1 MGQSPAGKPLFR
13 GFSGALGKSK
23 DNHMKLFWSYA
34 RLDDTKG
41 KVSKLASA
49 FEDSMSQAMGK
60 RCRVFLDKSALRWG
74 SKWRE
79 EIEKHV
85 VGSNF
90 LISIVSPS
98 YFNRK
103 MCIYE
108 VLLATKNQIEILPI
122 YYRKCKHKRSEFVE
136 SDSEPLNAE
145 LNKASLVL
153 FETQM
158 KDFRKLR
165 NKDVNAEEVQDFL
178 DRIADGLV

>member
-1 MGQSPAGKPLFR
+1 
-13 GFSGALGKSK
+13 
-23 DNHMKLFWSYA
+23 MKLFWSYA

-49 FEDSMSQAMGK
+49 FEDAISQAVGK
-60 RCRVFLDKSALRWG
+60 KCRVFLDKSSLRWG
-74 SKWRE
+74 SRWRK
-79 EIEKHV
+79 EIEEHI
-85 VGSNF
+85 VGSDF

-103 MCIYE
+103 MCMYE
-108 VLLATKNQIEILPI
+108 VLLATKNQITILPI
-122 YYRKCKHKRSEFVE
+122 YYRTCKHKKSEFVE
-136 SDSEPLNAE
+136 SDSEPLNAQ

-158 KDFRKLR
+158 EDFRKLK
-165 NKDVNAEEVQDFL
+165 NKDADSEEVQDFL